1 MTNFERVRKFM
12 ETFDQEIKEK
22 AQFPNEKIT
31 SLRYDLINEELGE
44 LKEAIDNNDIKEVA
58 DALTDILYVTYG
70 AGHAFGIN
78 LDKCFEEVQNSNM
91 SKLDLDGKPI
101 YNEKGKVMKGPN
113 YFKPN
118 LNKFVA

>member
-12 ETFDQEIKEK
+12 ETFGQEIKGK

-101 YNEKGKVMKGPN
+101 YDEKGKVMKGPN